1 MISQEMVEKEVCR
14 LFKEAVIK
22 LPEDVKK
29 ALKFAY
35 DIEEDKTALLNLK
48 AILDNIT
55 AAENMAI
62 PLCQDTG
69 LPILFVKC
77 GNIDVENGNEGI
89 IAGII
94 NGVKRATDEI
104 PLRPNVVDPLTR
116 RNTGNNTGRFIPQID
131 VELVNTDSVEITVF
145 PKGFGSE
152 NNNALKMALPGED
165 VEGVKDFVLE
175 TVLAAGGKPCPPIV
189 VGVGIGGS
197 SDMALKLAKKSLLRK
212 IGEHHSEERMANLEK
227 EMLEMVNSTGI
238 GPMGMGGK
246 TTALDVKIEY
256 ADTHT
261 AGLPIGVCIQCWA
274 ARRATGVL
282 KPR

>member
-1 MISQEMVEKEVCR
+1 MIRQEMVEEEVCR

-22 LPEDVKK
+22 LPDDVKK
-29 ALKFAY
+29 ALKNAY
-35 DIEEDKTALLNLK
+35 DMEDDETALLNLK
-48 AILDNIT
+48 AILDNIK
-55 AAENMAI
+55 AAEDMDI

-69 LPILFVKC
+69 LPLIFVRK
-77 GNIDVENGNEGI
+77 GNVEVENHNEGI
-89 IAGII
+89 INGIL
-94 NGVKRATDEI
+94 NGVKKATDEI
-104 PLRPNVVDPLTR
+104 PLRPNVVDPFTR
-116 RNTGNNTGRFIPQID
+116 SNTGNNIGRFIPQID
-131 VELVNTDSVEITVF
+131 VELVNTDSLEITVF

-152 NNNALKMALPGED
+152 NNNALKMALPGEG
-165 VEGVKDFVLE
+165 ETGIKDFVLD
-175 TVLAAGGKPCPPIV
+175 TVLSAGGKPCPPIV

-197 SDMALKLAKKSLLRK
+197 SDMALKLAKKALLRQV
-212 IGEHHSEERMANLEK
+212 GVNHSEKRVSNLE
-227 EMLEMVNSTGI
+227 MDILEMVNSTGI

-282 KPR
+282 KP

>member
-1 MISQEMVEKEVCR
+1 MIRQEMVEEEVCR

-22 LPEDVKK
+22 LPDDVKK
-29 ALKFAY
+29 ALKNAY
-35 DIEEDKTALLNLK
+35 DTEDDETALLNLK
-48 AILDNIT
+48 AILDNIK
-55 AAENMAI
+55 AAEDMDI

-69 LPILFVKC
+69 LPIIFVKY
-77 GNIDVENGNEGI
+77 GKVEVENHNEGI
-89 IAGII
+89 VNGILD
-94 NGVKRATDEI
+94 GVKKATMEI

-116 RNTGNNTGRFIPQID
+116 RNTGDNIGRFIPQID
-131 VELVNTDSVEITVF
+131 IELVNTDSLEITVF

-152 NNNALKMALPGED
+152 NNNALKMALPGEG
-165 VEGVKDFVLE
+165 ETGIKDFVLD
-175 TVLAAGGKPCPPIV
+175 TVLSAGGKPCPPIV

-197 SDMALKLAKKSLLRK
+197 SDMALKLAKKALLRQV
-212 IGEHHSEERMANLEK
+212 GVNHSEKRVSNLE
-227 EMLEMVNSTGI
+227 MDILEMVNSTGI

-282 KPR
+282 KP